1 MVRALHDYRH
11 GLERESRGR
20 WTVDAVKQVS
30 YDVLVRRDLLN
41 SADPFLADALRG
53 CVADGSGNSSDRRLL
68 VVDKVVDRIYG
79 PEIDAYFT
87 AHGFDTAKLVLDA
100 HEQVKDWSSVDAVLA
115 AMDGFGV
122 DRRREPVI
130 AIGGGV
136 LCDVVGFAASIYRR
150 GTPYVRIPTTL
161 IGLVDA
167 GVGVKTGVNHRS
179 GKNRIGTYAQPLLS
193 LLDTRFLASLPV
205 RHLGNGMAEI
215 LKVALVKSRALF
227 EHVERAS
234 RRDLTLLFEEEGHA
248 DLADYVIEESIHL
261 MLEELQPNL
270 WEGTLERCVDY
281 GHTFSPTIEMH
292 AVAELLHGEAVAID
306 IALTTGIALERGLL
320 GEADAVRVLDVIGGL
335 GLSPW
340 NAVLNRRDLLAEALA
355 DTVRHRDGFQRLPLT
370 SGIGEHV
377 FVNDV
382 SAAQIAAGAA
392 FVESYVGGLAPWQ
405 ESVA

>member
-1 MVRALHDYRH
+1 MVRAKDYRH
-11 GLERESRGR
+11 GLERDSRGR

-30 YDVLVRRDLLN
+30 YDVLVRRDLLKVD
-41 SADPFLADALRG
+41 DPFLADALRG
-53 CVADGSGNSSDRRLL
+53 CVAGAGNSSDRRLL
-68 VVDKVVDRIYG
+68 IVDKVVDTLYG
-79 PEIDAYFT
+79 PAIDAYFI
-87 AHGFDTAKLVLDA
+87 AHGFTTAKLVLDA
-100 HEQVKDWSSVDAVLA
+100 HEQVKNWGSVDAVLA
-115 AMDGFGV
+115 AMDQFGV

-167 GVGVKTGVNHRS
+167 GVGVKTGVNHRA

-193 LLDTRFLASLPV
+193 LLDTRFLSSLAV
-205 RHLGNGMAEI
+205 RHISNGMAEI
-215 LKVALVKSRALF
+215 LKVALVKSRPLF

-234 RRDLTLLFEEEGHA
+234 RGDLRVLFEDDQHA
-248 DLADYVIEESIHL
+248 GLADYVIEESIHL

-320 GEADAVRVLDVIGGL
+320 SEPDAVRVLDVIAGL
-335 GLSPW
+335 GLAPW
-340 NAVLNRRDLLAEALA
+340 NDVLARQGLLTEALE

-370 SGIGEHV
+370 DGIGTHV

-382 SAAQIAAGAA
+382 TPAQIAAGAA
-392 FVESYVGGLAPWQ
+392 FVESYVSSLAPWQ

>member
-1 MVRALHDYRH
+1 MVRAKDYRH
-11 GLERESRGR
+11 GLERDSRGR

-30 YDVLVRRDLLN
+30 YDVLVRRDLLKVD
-41 SADPFLADALRG
+41 DPFLADALRG
-53 CVADGSGNSSDRRLL
+53 CVAGAGNSSDRRLL
-68 VVDKVVDRIYG
+68 IVDKVVDTLYG
-79 PEIDAYFT
+79 PAIDAYFI
-87 AHGFDTAKLVLDA
+87 AHGFTTAKLVLDA
-100 HEQVKDWSSVDAVLA
+100 HEQVKNWGSVDAVLA
-115 AMDGFGV
+115 AMDQFGV

-167 GVGVKTGVNHRS
+167 GVGVKTGVNHRA

-193 LLDTRFLASLPV
+193 LLDTRFLSSLAV
-205 RHLGNGMAEI
+205 RHISNGMAEI
-215 LKVALVKSRALF
+215 LKVALVKSRPLF

-234 RRDLTLLFEEEGHA
+234 RGDLRVLFEDDQHA

-320 GEADAVRVLDVIGGL
+320 SEPDAVRVLDVIAGL
-335 GLSPW
+335 GLAPW
-340 NAVLNRRDLLAEALA
+340 NDVLARQGLLTEALE

-370 SGIGEHV
+370 DGIGTHV

-382 SAAQIAAGAA
+382 TPAQIAAGAA
-392 FVESYVGGLAPWQ
+392 FVESYVSSLAPWQ

>member
-1 MVRALHDYRH
+1 MILSANYRH
-11 GLERESRGR
+11 GLGRESKGS

-30 YDVLVRRDLLN
+30 YDVLVRRDLLKTG
-41 SADPFLADALRG
+41 DPFLAEALRG
-53 CVADGSGNSSDRRLL
+53 CVAAAGNSSDRRLL
-68 VVDKVVDRIYG
+68 VVDEVVDTIYG
-79 PEIDAYFT
+79 SEIDAYFS
-87 AHGFDTAKLVLDA
+87 AHGFHTSKLVIDA
-100 HEQVKDWSSVDAVLA
+100 HEQVKNWASVDAVLA

-167 GVGVKTGVNHRS
+167 GVGVKTGVNHRAA
-179 GKNRIGTYAQPLLS
+179 KNRIGTYAQPLLS
-193 LLDTRFLASLPV
+193 LLDTRFLTSLPV

-215 LKVALVKSRALF
+215 LKVALVKSRPLF
-227 EHVERAS
+227 EYVEQAS
-234 RRDLTLLFEEEGHA
+234 LCDLKVLFEEHKHT
-248 DLADYVIEESIHL
+248 DVADYVIEESIHL

-292 AVAELLHGEAVAID
+292 AVSELLHGEAVAID
-306 IALTTGIALERGLL
+306 MALTTGIALDRGLMR
-320 GEADAVRVLDVIGGL
+320 EAEAVRVLDVITGL
-335 GLSPW
+335 GLQPW
-340 NAVLNRRDLLAEALA
+340 NDVLKKQDLLVAALE
-355 DTVRHRDGFQRLPLT
+355 DTVRHRDGLQRLPLT

-382 SAAQIAAGAA
+382 SAAQMAAGAA
-392 FVESYVGGLAPWQ
+392 FVESYAGDLAGWQ
-405 ESVA
+405 ESAA

>member
-1 MVRALHDYRH
+1 MVRAKDYRH
-11 GLERESRGR
+11 GLERDSRGR

-30 YDVLVRRDLLN
+30 YDVLVRRDLLKVD
-41 SADPFLADALRG
+41 DPFLADALRG
-53 CVADGSGNSSDRRLL
+53 CVAGAGNSSDRRLL
-68 VVDKVVDRIYG
+68 IVDKVVDTLYG
-79 PEIDAYFT
+79 PAIDAYFI
-87 AHGFDTAKLVLDA
+87 AHGFTTAKLVLDA
-100 HEQVKDWSSVDAVLA
+100 HEQVKNWGSVDAVLA
-115 AMDGFGV
+115 AMDQFGV

-167 GVGVKTGVNHRS
+167 GVGVKTGVNHRA

-193 LLDTRFLASLPV
+193 LLDTRFLSSLAV
-205 RHLGNGMAEI
+205 RHISNGMAEI
-215 LKVALVKSRALF
+215 LKVALVKSRPLF

-234 RRDLTLLFEEEGHA
+234 RGDLRVLFEDDQHA
-248 DLADYVIEESIHL
+248 RLADYVIEESIHL

-320 GEADAVRVLDVIGGL
+320 SEPDAVRVLDVIAGL
-335 GLSPW
+335 GLAPW
-340 NAVLNRRDLLAEALA
+340 NDVLARQGLLTEALE

-370 SGIGEHV
+370 DGIGTHV

-382 SAAQIAAGAA
+382 TPAQIAAGAA
-392 FVESYVGGLAPWQ
+392 FVESYVSSLAPWQ